1 MCNVI
6 HRPVLSAYPFFIFA
20 NWSLCSDCPLWLKSY
35 SRRAI
40 FQQCEFILLSC
51 FLSVSSEHFTHTVGR
66 LVRPRPSVKN
76 SLHVAQ
82 INMKLRI
89 SVQKLMTRWLSV
101 VMFRS
106 LADCGR
112 GSQITEIYNSLGS
125 KEAPA
130 PKIEGSVSPS
140 AKAPSSP
147 HSLIEPKTVTCKRKA
162 PTSENEETD
171 EQMARRLQGEYG
183 GSRTRKQRSSRSARP
198 AKKTRPKSH
207 AHIDNE
213 TEKNGDKKDDTK
225 TKRGGAFNKE
235 LLLRWV
241 QFPYPCHTN
250 LRTLCGLMD
259 TKSDS
264 LAELVGSHSLSRPQV
279 VKHIWAYV
287 KERNLQDSNDRRYI
301 LCDDK
306 LREVFHTD
314 RLHMFTWAISRY
326 GTAPFWMTNWPI
338 VQNEQ
343 DLGQSSTRSRWYC
356 VNSKLWCDAAHAC
369 TVEGV
374 MFRM

>member
-1 MCNVI
+1 MAKQLVQ
-6 HRPVLSAYPFFIFA
+6 RLSPLIEELLQA
-20 NWSLCSDCPLWLKSY
+20 SDLSTVSAKAIRKELIARGADKY
-35 SRRAI
+35 EIKNFRAEI
-40 FQQCEFILLSC
+40 DD
-51 FLSVSSEHFTHTVGR
+51 
-66 LVRPRPSVKN
+66 K
-76 SLHVAQ
+76 
-82 INMKLRI
+82 
-89 SVQKLMTRWLSV
+89 
-101 VMFRS
+101 
-106 LADCGR
+106 
-112 GSQITEIYNSLGS
+112 ITEIYNSLGS

-235 LLLRWV
+235 LLL
-241 QFPYPCHTN
+241 
-250 LRTLCGLMD
+250 
-259 TKSDS
+259 SDS

-314 RLHMFTWAISRY
+314 RLHMFTMNKI
-326 GTAPFWMTNWPI
+326 
-338 VQNEQ
+338 
-343 DLGQSSTRSRWYC
+343 L
-356 VNSKLWCDAAHAC
+356 VNHLRDPDDIA
-369 TVEGV
+369 
-374 MFRM
+374 